1 VVERRESEDRGDGVG
16 EASFEAL
23 DLLDR
28 FEGVDAR
35 DAKSTSSSCNAMAS
49 SEKIIEGCCWSLSL
63 HDHACSFIEKLCVVV
78 EHKRRSIVSQTQTFA
93 KLGLFRGQPSRN

>member
-23 DLLDR
+23 DLLER

-35 DAKSTSSSCNAMAS
+35 DAKSTSSSCNAMSRS
-49 SEKIIEGCCWSLSL
+49 SETIIEGCCWCLCL
-63 HDHACSFIEKLCVVV
+63 HDHACSFIEKLCVV
-78 EHKRRSIVSQTQTFA
+78 RGAQTKINRVTDFC
-93 KLGLFRGQPSRN
+93 KTWFI